1 MYVHVFTCGE
11 CMKFRTADCPWEGSL
26 NEPSSDSF
34 ALSDCFYHEINVITT
49 TGTGETIPEI
59 TDKGCYTQTTTI
71 EAMQYKDILR
81 RLEKIMQQ
89 APIDWREASLKR
101 KSDRKKRHYER
112 ILFKRRKNAKIK
124 KLWKQSQKQEK

>member
-11 CMKFRTADCPWEGSL
+11 CKNFRTQNCPWECSQS
-26 NEPSSDSF
+26 EPKSDSIV
-34 ALSDCFYHEINVITT
+34 LPDCFYHEIDVITT

-71 EAMQYKDILR
+71 EAMQYKDTLR

-89 APIDWREASLKR
+89 APTDWREAALKR
-101 KSDRKKRHYER
+101 KSNRKKRYYEK
-112 ILFKRRKNAKIK
+112 ILFKK
-124 KLWKQSQKQEK
+124 KKER